1 MPNGSPLE
9 RFALKPLNVV
19 TSKLCGYV
27 TGGHI
32 EICRNISKYLNGAAG
47 LDGRRPKARDASF
60 DYCFN
65 YFQLFREAENVGAIA
80 EWDMTVDSAFSKS
93 TYVLASRVA
102 AWGWS

>member
-19 TSKLCGYV
+19 TSKLCGHV

-47 LDGRRPKARDASF
+47 LDGRRPKARDALF
-60 DYCFN
+60 D

-80 EWDMTVDSAFSKS
+80 EGDMAVDSAFSKS
-93 TYVLASRVA
+93 TYVLASRGA